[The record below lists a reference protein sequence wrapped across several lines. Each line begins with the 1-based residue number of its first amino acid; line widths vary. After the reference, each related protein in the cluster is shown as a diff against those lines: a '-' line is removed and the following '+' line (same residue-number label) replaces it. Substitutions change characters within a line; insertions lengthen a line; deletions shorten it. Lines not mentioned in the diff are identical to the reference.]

1 MNFDACVICLTGKP
15 NNLSGGAV
23 VRGFPGFSVYCDP
36 NLVRTLRS
44 DIVEFE
50 GREEANASAR
60 SLFDDLDE

>member
-1 MNFDACVICLTGKP
+1 MLDRKTEQLEW
-15 NNLSGGAV
+15 GAV
-23 VRGFPGFSVYCDP
+23 VGGFPGFSVYCDP